1 MNNPY
6 ETLGVKR
13 TSNVSIVRNK
23 YIQLAK
29 KYHPD
34 TSDFSLQFSEDKM
47 KQINNAYD
55 LIKSSISRVKAGFR
69 PRGKAG
75 FRPRD
80 KAEFRPRGRFT
91 KKEINEL
98 IERYIEGQSLY
109 KIGRDMKRKQ
119 RSIRRHLE
127 NAGLMENEYYK
138 SYEDNYDDKY
148 YKFILFLKLAFVA
161 FIVLII
167 SWIIYDP
174 QLYILES
181 WFDYRM
187 YLIRLE

>member
-1 MNNPY
+1 MNDPY
-6 ETLGVKR
+6 KTLGVKR

-75 FRPRD
+75 FSPRD

-127 NAGLMENEYYK
+127 NAGLMEDEYYD
-138 SYEDNYDDKY
+138 SYKDDYDDKY

-161 FIVLII
+161 FIALII

-181 WFDYRM
+181 WFDYGM

>member
-55 LIKSSISRVKAGFR
+55 LIKSSILRVKAGFR

>member
-69 PRGKAG
+69 PRDKAG

-127 NAGLMENEYYK
+127 NAGLMEDEYY
-138 SYEDNYDDKY
+138 DNYKDDYDDKY

-181 WFDYRM
+181 WFDYGM
-187 YLIRLE
+187 YLFRLE

>member
-1 MNNPY
+1 LNNPY
-6 ETLGVKR
+6 KILGIKK
-13 TSNVSIVRNK
+13 TSDFNAARSK
-23 YIQLAK
+23 YIKLAK

-55 LIKSSISRVKAGFR
+55 LIKFSISRGIA
-69 PRGKAG
+69 A
-75 FRPRD
+75 
-80 KAEFRPRGRFT
+80 FRPRGRFT

-119 RSIRRHLE
+119 RSIRRYLE
-127 NAGLMENEYYK
+127 NAGLMEDEYYN
-138 SYEDNYDDKY
+138 SYKDDYDDKY

>member
-1 MNNPY
+1 MNDPY
-6 ETLGVKR
+6 KTLGVKR
-13 TSNVSIVRNK
+13 TSNVSLVRNK

-34 TSDFSLQFSEDKM
+34 TSNSSLQSSEDKM

-55 LIKSSISRVKAGFR
+55 LIKSSISRGVA
-69 PRGKAG
+69 A
-75 FRPRD
+75 
-80 KAEFRPRGRFT
+80 FRPRGRFT

-98 IERYIEGQSLY
+98 IERYIEGQTLY

-138 SYEDNYDDKY
+138 SYEDDYDDKY
-148 YKFILFLKLAFVA
+148 YKFILYIKLSFVT
-161 FIVLII
+161 FIALVISSINSDIAII
-167 SWIIYDP
+167 
-174 QLYILES
+174 LG
-181 WFDYRM
+181 FC
-187 YLIRLE
+187 

>member
-1 MNNPY
+1 MNDPY
-6 ETLGVKR
+6 KTLGVKR
-13 TSNVSIVRNK
+13 TSNVSMVRNK

-34 TSDFSLQFSEDKM
+34 TSNSSLQSSEDKM

-55 LIKSSISRVKAGFR
+55 LIKSSISRGVTA
-69 PRGKAG
+69 
-75 FRPRD
+75 
-80 KAEFRPRGRFT
+80 FRPRGRFT

-127 NAGLMENEYYK
+127 NAGLMENECYK
-138 SYEDNYDDKY
+138 SYEDDYDDKY
-148 YKFILFLKLAFVA
+148 YKFILYLKLAFVT
-161 FIVLII
+161 FIALVI
-167 SWIIYDP
+167 SWIFYDP
-174 QLYILES
+174 KLYILES
-181 WFDYRM
+181 WFDYGM

>member
-1 MNNPY
+1 MNDPY
-6 ETLGVKR
+6 KTLGVKR
-13 TSNVSIVRNK
+13 TSNVSMVRNK

-55 LIKSSISRVKAGFR
+55 LIKSSILRV
-69 PRGKAG
+69 KAG

-127 NAGLMENEYYK
+127 NAGLMEDEYYN
-138 SYEDNYDDKY
+138 SYKDDYDDKY

-181 WFDYRM
+181 WFDYGM
-187 YLIRLE
+187 YLLRLE

>member
-13 TSNVSIVRNK
+13 TSNASIVRNK

-127 NAGLMENEYYK
+127 NAGLMEDEYYD
-138 SYEDNYDDKY
+138 SYKDDYDDKY
-148 YKFILFLKLAFVA
+148 YKFILFLKLAFLA
-161 FIVLII
+161 FIPLTI
-167 SWIIYDP
+167 SWITYDP

-181 WFDYRM
+181 WFDYGM
-187 YLIRLE
+187 YLIGLE

>member
-1 MNNPY
+1 MNDPY
-6 ETLGVKR
+6 KTLGVKR
-13 TSNVSIVRNK
+13 TSNVSLVRNK

-34 TSDFSLQFSEDKM
+34 TSNSSLQSSEDKM

-55 LIKSSISRVKAGFR
+55 LIKSSISRGVA
-69 PRGKAG
+69 A
-75 FRPRD
+75 
-80 KAEFRPRGRFT
+80 FRPRGRFT

-127 NAGLMENEYYK
+127 NAGLMEDEYYN
-138 SYEDNYDDKY
+138 SYKDDYDDKY

-161 FIVLII
+161 FIALII

-181 WFDYRM
+181 WFDYGM
-187 YLIRLE
+187 YLLRLE

>member
-13 TSNVSIVRNK
+13 TSNASIVRNK

-55 LIKSSISRVKAGFR
+55 LIKSSISRV
-69 PRGKAG
+69 KAG

-127 NAGLMENEYYK
+127 NAGLMEDEYYD
-138 SYEDNYDDKY
+138 SYKDDYDDKY

-161 FIVLII
+161 FIPLTI
-167 SWIIYDP
+167 SWITYDP

-181 WFDYRM
+181 WFDYGL
-187 YLIRLE
+187 YLFRLE

>member
-34 TSDFSLQFSEDKM
+34 TSNSSLQSSEDKM

-69 PRGKAG
+69 PRG
-75 FRPRD
+75 

-127 NAGLMENEYYK
+127 NAGLMEDEYYN
-138 SYEDNYDDKY
+138 SYKDDYDDKY

-181 WFDYRM
+181 WFDYGI
-187 YLIRLE
+187 YLLRLE

>member
-13 TSNVSIVRNK
+13 TSNASIVRNK

-55 LIKSSISRVKAGFR
+55 LIKSSISRV
-69 PRGKAG
+69 
-75 FRPRD
+75 

-127 NAGLMENEYYK
+127 NAGLMEDEYYN
-138 SYEDNYDDKY
+138 SYKDDYDDKY

>member
-13 TSNVSIVRNK
+13 TSNASIVRNK

-69 PRGKAG
+69 PRG
-75 FRPRD
+75 
-80 KAEFRPRGRFT
+80 RFT

-127 NAGLMENEYYK
+127 NAGLMEDEYYD
-138 SYEDNYDDKY
+138 SYKDDYDDKY
-148 YKFILFLKLAFVA
+148 YKFILFLKLAFIA
-161 FIVLII
+161 FIPLTI
-167 SWIIYDP
+167 SWITYDP

-181 WFDYRM
+181 WFDYGM
-187 YLIRLE
+187 YLFRL